1 MASTALQLR
10 GADDR
15 FSSSALVAGDTN
27 RSPAPLRV
35 LPLPWRDPHTVSKA
49 QLAQYIGAL
58 ERACEEN
65 PQSPD
70 LRTCLGIAYA
80 MNYQAYKSMDA
91 LEAAINL
98 DQTHFWAQLKYS
110 ELWYRLRALPK
121 AEEETL
127 KALNLARNGWEL
139 SLARNQL
146 QTIRKLI
153 REGTQK
159 PEWSKPLKTPSLA
172 LLALTVVLCLIA
184 VVFK

>member
-1 MASTALQLR
+1 MATATLEL
-10 GADDR
+10 AN
-15 FSSSALVAGDTN
+15 SAMIQ
-27 RSPAPLRV
+27 RRESAPIRV

-58 ERACEEN
+58 EQACEYN
-65 PQSPD
+65 PQSAD

-91 LEAAINL
+91 LEAAVAL
-98 DQTHFWAQLKYS
+98 DRTHFFAQLKYS
-110 ELWYRLRALPK
+110 ELWYRLRGLQK

-127 KALNLARNGWEL
+127 KALELARNGWEL

-146 QTIRKLI
+146 QTIRKLM

-172 LLALTVVLCLIA
+172 LLALTVVLCVIA
-184 VVFK
+184 AVWK